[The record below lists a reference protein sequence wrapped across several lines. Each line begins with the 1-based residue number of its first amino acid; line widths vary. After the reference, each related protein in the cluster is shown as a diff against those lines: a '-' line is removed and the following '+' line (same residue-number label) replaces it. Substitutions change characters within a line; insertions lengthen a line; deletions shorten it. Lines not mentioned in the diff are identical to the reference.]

1 MPHDPRHAV
10 GATAVGLL
18 GACLAWNALAG
29 PAAGGSW
36 ATVAGYYPGMPKEAA
51 RKVGLSDCAARYQT
65 VECKA
70 TQPLKIGGATS
81 TASTIT
87 LEEDTGRVATVEFQF
102 QREAY
107 AALADAL
114 VAQLGK
120 PTAKD
125 GDYQAREWTSAG
137 RGACVDVL
145 VWHRGGDEALALC
158 GPGWR
163 RTGVTYL
170 VADRQAGRGNAWTKL
185 ATARAK
191 SAQTADSFNSK

>member
-1 MPHDPRHAV
+1 MMQSRHIA
-10 GATAVGLL
+10 GATAMLL
-18 GACLAWNALAG
+18 GASLAWTALAG

-36 ATVAGYYPGMPKEAA
+36 AAVAGYYPGMPKEAA
-51 RKVGLSDCAARYQT
+51 RKVGLTDCAAQYQA

-70 TQPLKIGGATS
+70 TQPHKIGGATS

-87 LEEDTGRVATVEFQF
+87 LDEDTGRVAAVEFQF

-125 GDYQAREWTSAG
+125 GDYQAREWVSAG

-145 VWHRGGDEALALC
+145 VWHRGGDDVLALC

-163 RTGVTYL
+163 RTGRTYL
-170 VADRQAGRGNAWTKL
+170 VADRQAGRGKAWAKI

-191 SAQTADSFNSK
+191 RAQEADSFNSN

>member
-1 MPHDPRHAV
+1 MPHHPRHAV
-10 GATAVGLL
+10 GTTAVVLL
-18 GACLAWNALAG
+18 GACLAWTALAG

-36 ATVAGYYPGMPKEAA
+36 ATVAGYYPGMPKDAA
-51 RKVGLSDCAARYQT
+51 RKVGLADCAAQHQA
-65 VECKA
+65 VACNA
-70 TQPLKIGGATS
+70 TRPLKIGGATS

-87 LEEDTGRVATVEFQF
+87 LDEDTGRVAAVEFQF

-125 GDYQAREWTSAG
+125 GDYQAREWASAG

-145 VWHRGGDEALALC
+145 VWHRGGDEVIALC

-170 VADRQAGRGNAWTKL
+170 VADRQAGRGNAWAKL
-185 ATARAK
+185 ARARAK